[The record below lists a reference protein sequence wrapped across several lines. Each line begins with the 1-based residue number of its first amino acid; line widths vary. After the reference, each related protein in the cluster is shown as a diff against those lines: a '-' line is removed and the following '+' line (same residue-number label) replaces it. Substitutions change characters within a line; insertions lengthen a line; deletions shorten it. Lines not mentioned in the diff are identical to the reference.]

1 MSKYRKRNSIAE
13 SFISHRRSMRES
25 FAWQF
30 LPDNAR
36 RVLDRLELEH
46 MRHGGAENGKLICT
60 YSDFAKAGIRRASI
74 ALALRQCQALG
85 FLECTRRGWC
95 SISEFRTPSLYR
107 LTYVYGRREYGSPTD
122 EWSRVKS
129 VEDALEA
136 LRRAASERHPDGAI
150 DAITPAENI
159 DSRHANE
166 PRTVD
171 APARLMRRALVT
183 R

>member
-85 FLECTRRGWC
+85 FLECTRRGW
-95 SISEFRTPSLYR
+95 SISEFRTPSRYR
-107 LTYVYGRREYGSPTD
+107 LTYVFGRGEHGHPTD
-122 EWSRVKS
+122 EWSRIKCA
-129 VEDALEA
+129 EDAREA
-136 LRRAASERHPDGAI
+136 LRQVASETCLDQANNLAPS
-150 DAITPAENI
+150 PENI
-159 DSRHANE
+159 DSGPASA

-171 APARLMRRALVT
+171 AIARLRTRALVT